1 MSDQRLD
8 AIQKADLCCGWLK
21 IQNKEKMVQTVM
33 LKVKGKNE
41 KEHKK
46 TGSIPKEHNIR
57 NILTKAKV
65 KTEL

>member
-1 MSDQRLD
+1 
-8 AIQKADLCCGWLK
+8 
-21 IQNKEKMVQTVM
+21 M

-57 NILTKAKV
+57 DILAKV

>member
-1 MSDQRLD
+1 
-8 AIQKADLCCGWLK
+8 
-21 IQNKEKMVQTVM
+21 MVQTVM

-57 NILTKAKV
+57 DILTKAKV